1 MILWNPFPPFWKWIL
16 NTTIAPRGRRSQVQR
31 LSEQGDR
38 WTCVVPRPHTIT
50 SFYRGKF
57 DHSNI
62 HLNGNLVNKIQNY
75 VIVMISS
82 NYTHPLMAPLSEPRT
97 LALLSDAYDEHM
109 HVVRV
114 ADQET
119 FDLCELSSALNKFL
133 ITTLEMLRCSSSLS
147 QFLMIFNNDS
157 QGF

>member
-1 MILWNPFPPFWKWIL
+1 
-16 NTTIAPRGRRSQVQR
+16 
-31 LSEQGDR
+31 
-38 WTCVVPRPHTIT
+38 
-50 SFYRGKF
+50 
-57 DHSNI
+57 
-62 HLNGNLVNKIQNY
+62 
-75 VIVMISS
+75 
-82 NYTHPLMAPLSEPRT
+82 MAPLSEPRT